1 MLDLKPDTEERFRVR
16 SKIFEDPQ
24 HTHIYI
30 YIYIY
35 IYNVLIEQKNH
46 LRGNYLPILIVL
58 HCSYKAQK
66 KELIKYLKP
75 DTIKAIGECVI
86 NIIKKNIKVSD

>member
-16 SKIFEDPQ
+16 SNIFEDPQ
-24 HTHIYI
+24 HIYI
-30 YIYIY
+30 YI
-35 IYNVLIEQKNH
+35 LTEQKNH

-58 HCSYKAQK
+58 HCSSKAQK

>member
-16 SKIFEDPQ
+16 SNIFEDPQ
-24 HTHIYI
+24 HIYI
-30 YIYIY
+30 YIY
-35 IYNVLIEQKNH
+35 VLIEQKNH

-58 HCSYKAQK
+58 HCSSKAQK

>member
-16 SKIFEDPQ
+16 SNIFEDPQ
-24 HTHIYI
+24 HTH
-30 YIYIY
+30 IYIY

-58 HCSYKAQK
+58 HCSSKAQK